1 MTRGMLPSD
10 WGRQFGLA
18 LSPMFEQGE
27 TAITGEH
34 CVLLD
39 GGFGSFGL
47 SVIEDDLSPIDA
59 AGWAWSSDLPH
70 HVAVGLDKVQVV
82 RWDAVNAT
90 QTYPI
95 DSVQND
101 LDRFYRYLCDD
112 RLRSNR
118 TVVQHLVNV
127 FGRVR
132 SLTHYARLDDARTI
146 DVYVMIL
153 GDLIFDDVATANL
166 LISEL
171 VEDVAELRQRVQGS
185 VFIELMQ
192 EIRTAPAT
200 LSALSLH
207 PNLAIRHA
215 GGQIFQEAHFDL
227 VRASPPDMFGY
238 VGTATAARNTRGGIH
253 FTPPA
258 LARSVVDFTLRQIKD
273 LQDRESLTVCD
284 PACGSGAFLH
294 EAIRGL
300 RRAGFNGALRIVG
313 QDVSAAA
320 VTMAKFTL
328 NVALLDWK
336 PAGGAQLEVCAR
348 DSLDDE
354 ALPSADV
361 IVMNPPFISV
371 VAQSAEQKDQL
382 QKVVGRQAARRG
394 DYSMAFVTKAL
405 ESLSDGGAMGTLLP
419 AGLLTLKSATSWRE
433 RLNAEGDVRLLA
445 SIGDFGMFSHA
456 FVRVA
461 CAVIKKSNDRENELT
476 VIVTQNEPAATG
488 DALRELRKVCT
499 FPPVLPVGG
508 NRWQIYS
515 ASREKLTSLSWRVLS
530 PDQRALVNAVEGGR
544 TLRAGELFDISQGVQ
559 TGQRKIFVLDENG
572 YAGLPESEQRYFR
585 KALQTDSISNG
596 MIVATYHMFFPHSEA
611 GPLFADE
618 EALSVAIPTFYRRWL
633 KPNEEKL
640 RGRAAIAGSQRSDWW
655 GLMRPRK
662 FSFDDTPRII
672 SKSFGGEGSF
682 VLDRDAEYLPE
693 TGHVWVPKRDAMDV
707 SGSEELEDDVR
718 DLVLRAYTALLNSQL
733 FLRLVSFRSNIL
745 AGGQYDLSHRFVA
758 DVSIPNLWELIAD
771 PYLARYVNELA
782 EVTTR
787 VFDGRRPSRHVV
799 DRAVKRLY
807 GVAQL
812 AEA

>member
-1 MTRGMLPSD
+1 MTGRILPSD
-10 WGRQFGLA
+10 WSQQFGLA

-27 TAITGEH
+27 TAVAGEH

-47 SVIEDDLSPIDA
+47 SVVEDGLSPIDA
-59 AGWAWSSDLPH
+59 AGWAWSSDLAH
-70 HVAVGLDKVQVV
+70 HVAVGPHDVQVV
-82 RWDAVNAT
+82 RWDSVKAT
-90 QTYPI
+90 RTYPI
-95 DSVQND
+95 TSVQNN
-101 LDRFYRYLCDD
+101 LDDFYRYLCDD
-112 RLRSNR
+112 RLKSNR

-132 SLTHYARLDDARTI
+132 SLTHHARLDDARTI

-153 GDLIFDDVATANL
+153 GDLIFGDATIADSV
-166 LISEL
+166 ISEL
-171 VEDVAELRQRVQGS
+171 VGDVTELRYRVQGP
-185 VFIELMQ
+185 VFNDLMQ
-192 EIRTAPAT
+192 EVRTAPAT
-200 LSALSLH
+200 LAAFSLH

-227 VRASPPDMFGY
+227 VRPSPPDMFGY
-238 VGTATAARNTRGGIH
+238 VGAATAARNTRGGTH

-258 LARSVVDFTLRQIKD
+258 LARSVVDFTLRQVRG
-273 LQDRESLTVCD
+273 LLDRESLIVFD

-300 RRAGFNGALRIVG
+300 RRAGFDGALSIVG
-313 QDVSAAA
+313 HDVSAAA
-320 VTMAKFTL
+320 ITMAKFTL
-328 NVALLDWK
+328 NVALRDWK
-336 PAGGAQLEVCAR
+336 PAGGAQLDVCVR
-348 DSLDDE
+348 DSLDGE

-371 VAQSAEQKDQL
+371 VAQSAEQKEQL
-382 QKVVGRQAARRG
+382 QKAVGRQAARRG

-405 ESLSDGGAMGTLLP
+405 ESLSEGGAMGTLLP

-461 CAVIKKSNDRENELT
+461 CAVIRKASDREDRFT
-476 VIVTQNEPAATG
+476 VLVTQNEPAATG
-488 DALRELRKVCT
+488 DALRELRKVRT

-508 NRWQIYS
+508 RRWQIFS
-515 ASREKLTSLSWRVLS
+515 AGHEKLTSMSWRILS
-530 PDQRALVNAVEGGR
+530 PDQRAIVDAVEAGR
-544 TLRAGELFDISQGVQ
+544 TLRAGELFEISQGVQ
-559 TGQRKIFVLDENG
+559 TGQRKIFVLDETE
-572 YAGLPESEQRYFR
+572 YASLPESEQRYFR
-585 KALQTDSISNG
+585 KALQTNSISNG
-596 MIVATYHMFFPHSEA
+596 MIVAIYHMFFPHSEA

-618 EALSVAIPTFYRRWL
+618 ETLSAAVPTFYRRWL
-633 KPNEEKL
+633 KPKEETL
-640 RGRAAIAGSQRSDWW
+640 RRRAAIVRSGRSDWW
-655 GLMRPRK
+655 GLMRPRR

-682 VLDRDAEYLPE
+682 VLDEDAEYLPE
-693 TGHVWVPKRDAMDV
+693 TGHVWIPKRGAMDV
-707 SGSEELEDDVR
+707 GGSEELEDDVR
-718 DLVLRAYTALLNSQL
+718 DLVLRAYTALLNSEL

-758 DVSIPNLWELIAD
+758 DVPVPNLWELVTD

-782 EVTTR
+782 EVTKG
-787 VFDGRRPSRHVV
+787 VVGGRRPRQHVV
-799 DRAVKRLY
+799 DRAVKRLF

-812 AEA
+812 AGD